1 MARTHVLA
9 VSDLH
14 VLMLWFYRAR
24 ESNEYSG
31 YEHRLILSAIDIIE
45 REINSFT
52 SERDALA
59 EGNALFDE
67 IKYTARAIEAI
78 KKIMPEVIYRR
89 AMQAVRNGK
98 RKEKVS
104 QESSSYAC
112 MSCKLTKDAILYLRT
127 AAKRTGRTYSDIVID
142 CLSACYKLDERN

>member
-52 SERDALA
+52 SERC
-59 EGNALFDE
+59 
-67 IKYTARAIEAI
+67 I
-78 KKIMPEVIYRR
+78 
-89 AMQAVRNGK
+89 
-98 RKEKVS
+98 S
-104 QESSSYAC
+104 
-112 MSCKLTKDAILYLRT
+112 
-127 AAKRTGRTYSDIVID
+127 
-142 CLSACYKLDERN
+142 